1 MSNELKDFFNKRTPQ
16 NLEKLKKHLSEK
28 NFVLF
33 FLAKKQAGK
42 GTYAKILKDI
52 TDEKIV
58 HISVGDLVREAEKQA
73 NNPKEKNQ
81 LIEDLK
87 KYYKGPSNADK
98 IIDEFIHQAEST
110 NLLPTE
116 AIMALIEKKV
126 AEYQG
131 KSVIIDGFPRSK
143 EQVVLATQMQK
154 DFESKGMPSAFVE
167 INCPEEVLLRR
178 YVDRR
183 ICPVCQTPKN
193 IKLLLTKEIE
203 FDEKSGEFHLVCD
216 RPECQRAHFIQK
228 QGDQDG
234 IEKVKANQREVQK
247 MIDEIK
253 NEAPHLHVVVYNSI
267 PLNEAHKHDSTDF
280 TEEADLVWDKD
291 KKEVTRKFKPMV
303 VKDDQGRDAYSRW
316 PEPVVV
322 DLVNRLAEWLDKL
335 YEKK

>member
-16 NLEKLKKHLSEK
+16 NLAKLKKHLAEK

-42 GTYAKILKDI
+42 GTYAKILSDV

-73 NNPKEKNQ
+73 QDPQKKDQ

-87 KYYKGPSNADK
+87 KYYKGPSSVEK
-98 IIDEFIHQAEST
+98 VIDEFIHQAEST

-126 AEYQG
+126 VEYQG

-143 EQVVLATQMQK
+143 EQVALATQMQK
-154 DFESKGMPSAFVE
+154 DFESRGTPSAFVE

-178 YVDRR
+178 YIDRR

-193 IKLLLTKEIE
+193 IKLLLTKEI
-203 FDEKSGEFHLVCD
+203 DYDQISGEFHLVCE
-216 RPECQRAHFIQK
+216 RPECQRAHYIQK

-234 IEKVKANQREVQK
+234 IEKVKANQKKVQE
-247 MIDEIK
+247 MIDKIK
-253 NEAPHLHVVVYNSI
+253 KENPHLHVVVHNSI
-267 PLNEAHKHDSTDF
+267 PLDKAHKHEKSDF
-280 TEEADLVWDKD
+280 TEEANLIWDPE
-291 KKEVTRKFKPMV
+291 KKEVIRNFKPMI

-322 DLVNRLAEWLDKL
+322 DLVDRLAEWL
-335 YEKK
+335 EKTDNK